1 MEDDSDP
8 APAEAVRPRFAA
20 IFSTALLGAL
30 LLCNADCSTP
40 GAPNRA
46 DPQPDRPA
54 VLVSPTAAVR
64 AELARAVREALH
76 GAPVRLADDALTR
89 DSHLIIERVE
99 RRDAAGLPLNGRSL
113 EKPMQFQ
120 LLVHDGRCILVH
132 ASTGR
137 RWPLPQ
143 ATCTPIEGR

>member
-1 MEDDSDP
+1 MEDDANP
-8 APAEAVRPRFAA
+8 APAEAVTPPVAA
-20 IFSTALLGAL
+20 IFSTALLAAL
-30 LLCNADCSTP
+30 LLCSGGCS
-40 GAPNRA
+40 APTLPDRA

-64 AELARAVREALH
+64 AELSRAVRDALH

-99 RRDAAGLPLNGRSL
+99 GRDAAGLPLNGRSF
-113 EKPMQFQ
+113 EKPVQFQ
-120 LLVHDGRCILVH
+120 LFVHEGRCILVQ

-137 RWPLPQ
+137 RWPLAR
-143 ATCTPIEGR
+143 ATCAPVR